1 MLSEDVRYD
10 KKFKGNNSNVI
21 SIVKCIYTTLAIWNP
36 VIASTPLY
44 NSSNLDELL
53 VQDIDD

>member
-1 MLSEDVRYD
+1 MLDMI

-53 VQDIDD
+53 V